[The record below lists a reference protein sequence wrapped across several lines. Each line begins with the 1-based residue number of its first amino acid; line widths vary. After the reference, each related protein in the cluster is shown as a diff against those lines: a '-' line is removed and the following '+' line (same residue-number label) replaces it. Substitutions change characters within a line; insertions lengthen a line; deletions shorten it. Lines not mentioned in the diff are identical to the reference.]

1 MASLRGPPHSPGSPL
16 GKPSN
21 TQLVLLLC
29 LLQVHSFSNRSNEHS
44 LRVTSLDHLG
54 VIAARLRR
62 DAAHSVDGEHEELV
76 SILAQVYTVVL
87 LHF

>member
-1 MASLRGPPHSPGSPL
+1 MVWCSKL
-16 GKPSN
+16 K
-21 TQLVLLLC
+21 T

-62 DAAHSVDGEHEELV
+62 DAADSVEQEHEELV
-76 SILAQVYTVVL
+76 SILAQVCPSTTQPCVSDVRYL
-87 LHF
+87 CW